1 VESSQQI
8 IETEPAPGGAR
19 GRIPRRGRI
28 GWLITDRDTTP
39 GKLRVARLL
48 LVLGILFA
56 GSLAAAAAQALVDTI
71 GDIEHL
77 ETFNANVTTLYRS
90 LADADSTV
98 AVAFLSGGVEP
109 AGPRQQYERDR
120 ALASDILGRAAAQT
134 AEQPDTVNLIGGI
147 NHELLDYTGY
157 VERVR
162 ANNRQGTT
170 SAGRAYLGL
179 AAELM
184 KTKVLPQAAEL
195 QRRQAARLDDAYRR
209 AEWLP
214 MVALA
219 ACAVSVAG
227 LVKVQRFVFHRTHRV
242 VNFGLLAASVLVL
255 VGLAWWIPAGVA
267 SAHALTS
274 SQRHIQSVSDAL
286 GPAQI
291 AALQAR
297 AIETNR
303 LVSGSATEQE
313 FNDQIDQLGK
323 NLDAAQRFDTDQEAR
338 ALVVRV
344 KAAAGTYTSAH
355 DEVQKLVKGGAGV
368 TKVDA
373 AASTTATTFTVLDG
387 TLTEAIMREGTAFG
401 DDIQTARGWWLAGLP
416 YGTGLLALV
425 AAVGVVLGIR
435 QRLEEYR

>member
-8 IETEPAPGGAR
+8 IETGPAPGGAR

-28 GWLITDRDTTP
+28 GQLIADRDTTP

-134 AEQPDTVNLIGGI
+134 AEQPDTVNLIGDI

-170 SAGRAYLGL
+170 ATGKAYLGL

-184 KTKVLPQAAEL
+184 KTEILPQAAEL

-209 AEWLP
+209 VGWLP
-214 MVALA
+214 VVALA

-227 LVKVQRFVFHRTHRV
+227 LIRVQRFVFQRTHRV
-242 VNFGLLAASVLVL
+242 VNLGLFAATVLVL
-255 VGLAWWIPAGVA
+255 AGLVWWIPAGVA

-291 AALQAR
+291 AALRAR

-313 FNDQIDQLGK
+313 FKDQIGQLGQ
-323 NLDAAQRFDTDQEAR
+323 NLGAAQRLDPSREAR
-338 ALVVRV
+338 ALVDRV
-344 KAAAGTYTSAH
+344 KVAVGNYTSAH
-355 DEVQKLVKGGAGV
+355 DEVQQLDKAGADT

-373 AASTTATTFTVLDG
+373 AVSAAATTFTDLDG
-387 TLTEAIMREGTAFG
+387 TLTDAIMREGIAFG
-401 DDIQTARGWWLAGLP
+401 DDIQRAKGWWLTGLP
-416 YGTGLLALV
+416 YGTGLLAL
-425 AAVGVVLGIR
+425 AAVVGVALGVR